1 MNNWQMASL
10 GMLVCAG
17 VGCKMSGSSGDYIK
31 KYTQSPE
38 LVSLKTRLN
47 TSVQSSAQY
56 LKTWK
61 DTAQTKYL
69 NSKIKPKDS
78 TEKLKPQAA
87 GNKTL
92 GGAPCSITKGDYT
105 TYTIHSFASDKPKG
119 EGLVELTQNWEH
131 IEILS
136 IGCGTKAKT
145 FRSASQVA
153 AFLPN
158 GTTKNGFVTPFTDE
172 EEAELATQLL
182 ALSVSTALDN
192 NLGCLKLQSLKGDL
206 SGFNDMYLADILSL
220 SNEILGACNG
230 GYEIS
235 TLSKLLT
242 LINTNFQNGKQNDGY
257 LTCGYCL

>member
-1 MNNWQMASL
+1 MASV
-10 GMLVCAG
+10 GVLVCAG

-38 LVSLKTRLN
+38 LVALKTKLN
-47 TSVQSSAQY
+47 TSVQSSAQH

-61 DTAQTKYL
+61 DSTQTLYYK
-69 NSKIKPKDS
+69 SKLKRKDS
-78 TEKLKPQAA
+78 KEKLKPPAV
-87 GNKTL
+87 GKKTL
-92 GGAPCSITKGDYT
+92 GGAPCNIAKGDYT
-105 TYTIHSFASDKPKG
+105 TYTVHSFAADKPKG
-119 EGLVELTQNWEH
+119 VGLVKLSQNWER

-136 IGCGTKAKT
+136 VGCGTKAKT

-158 GTTKNGFVTPFTDE
+158 GTTKNGFITPFTDE
-172 EEAELATQLL
+172 KEAQLATQLL
-182 ALSVSTALDN
+182 ALSASIALDN

-230 GYEIS
+230 GYDIS

-242 LINTNFQNGKQNDGY
+242 LINTNFENGTQNDGY